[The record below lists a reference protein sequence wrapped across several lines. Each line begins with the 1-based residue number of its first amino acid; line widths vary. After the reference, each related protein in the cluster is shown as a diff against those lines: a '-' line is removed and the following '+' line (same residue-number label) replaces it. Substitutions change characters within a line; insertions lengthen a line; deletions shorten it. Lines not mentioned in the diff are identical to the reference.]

1 MHVTL
6 TATELAT
13 HDALATA
20 AECLFGVL
28 SALLGWDLLEREDP
42 IGAVMVL
49 LGLLL
54 VAGALT

>member
-13 HDALATA
+13 HDAVATA
-20 AECLFGVL
+20 AECLLGVT
-28 SALLGWDLLEREDP
+28 SALLGWDLRQQEEP

-54 VAGALT
+54 VVGALT

>member
-6 TATELAT
+6 TAAELAA
-13 HDALATA
+13 HDAVATA

-28 SALLGWDLLEREDP
+28 SSLLGWDLLQQEDP
-42 IGAVMVL
+42 IGALMLV

-54 VAGALT
+54 VVGAFT